1 MEARKPNHIQ
11 LHCTG
16 LDWKCT
22 GSSVVVSYGRL
33 DITGWCDYPGAIC
46 IWNLFQSTFTPTLP
60 DVIYDHTSCL
70 MCVKCHPI
78 MPSIIAAG
86 SYNGEVIVYD
96 TSLTSGVTGPL
107 YLTSIGSDYSHKE
120 AITSLQWQW
129 DSSVVTKDSLN
140 GAYVLVSTSSDG
152 SVLFWSLNNQLKH
165 PIRGT
170 ALTHLLTHLLT
181 YLLTR
186 LQVVVS
192 SRLRK
197 ATDGNTLTR
206 MVSVAC
212 RLPLE
217 ILV

>member
-1 MEARKPNHIQ
+1 
-11 LHCTG
+11 
-16 LDWKCT
+16 
-22 GSSVVVSYGRL
+22 
-33 DITGWCDYPGAIC
+33 
-46 IWNLFQSTFTPTLP
+46 
-60 DVIYDHTSCL
+60 

-107 YLTSIGSDYSHKE
+107 YLTSIDSEYSHKE

-152 SVLFWSLNNQLKH
+152 TVLFWSLNNQLKH

-170 ALTHLLTHLLT
+170 ALTHT
-181 YLLTR
+181 YLLTHSH
-186 LQVVVS
+186 L
-192 SRLRK
+192 
-197 ATDGNTLTR
+197 LTH
-206 MVSVAC
+206 SYF
-212 RLPLE
+212 L
-217 ILV
+217 